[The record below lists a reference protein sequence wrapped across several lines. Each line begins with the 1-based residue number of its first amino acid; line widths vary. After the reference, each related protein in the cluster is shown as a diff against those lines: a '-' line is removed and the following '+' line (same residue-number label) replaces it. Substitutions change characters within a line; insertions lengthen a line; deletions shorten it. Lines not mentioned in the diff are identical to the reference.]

1 MSGKFALIIGN
12 SKYDDLTLR
21 QLHAPD
27 ADVQVLAE
35 VLRDPAIG
43 GFSVQTLVNES
54 SQVASQEI
62 EAFFA
67 DRKTDDLLLFYFS
80 GHGVKDESG
89 QLYFAV
95 SSTRTKLLRST
106 AIPAQLVNE
115 VMRLSRSRQQVL
127 LLDCCYSG
135 AFAKG
140 MIAKG
145 EAGIGTRERFEGRG
159 RVILTAS
166 DAMQYAFEGDR
177 VEGQATQ
184 SVFTRVLVDG
194 MTTGEADLDRD
205 GLIAFDELAEYV
217 CERVRNEDRAQTPQ
231 RWALGV
237 DGKIFIARNPKP
249 IVPKAVELPLE
260 LRTLIESPMA
270 SAREVA
276 ARELG
281 NLAWGSHPGLAL
293 SALAALQQLAEDD
306 SRKVANTANE
316 ILAGLSADR
325 AAKDAKRAEQ
335 ERLQRERTEAERL
348 AREKAEQERIA
359 RDAERVEQER
369 QAKAKAEAERLLA
382 LKAEQE
388 RQAKAKAEADRV
400 AKDAERMERERAPAA
415 REKDKPQPQ
424 RKPGLWW
431 GMGGIGIAG
440 LAIVAL
446 ALCGI
451 SLFALNNGFT
461 PKPTAT
467 KAVAAVTTTV
477 PQFTATL
484 GIGSTEVSPIDGMV
498 QVYVPAGSFQMGSDS
513 GDADEQPVHP
523 VTLDA
528 FWIDQ
533 TEVTNKMYA
542 LCVDSGKCSPPS
554 STKSYTRDSYYGNA
568 PYDNYPVIYVSWN
581 DANAYCEWAGR
592 RLPTEAEW
600 EKAAR
605 GTDGRTY
612 PWGDAAPGSTR
623 LNYNRNVGDTTE
635 VGNYPEGASPYGA
648 LDMAGNV
655 WEWVS
660 DWYDG
665 GYYSNSPSENPLGPD
680 SGQYRVLRGGSWYS
694 SGNYVRAADHSW
706 DEPGYVYYG
715 IGFRCARSP

>member
-1 MSGKFALIIGN
+1 MAGKFALIIGN
-12 SKYDDLTLR
+12 SKYDDPTLR

-27 ADVQVLAE
+27 ADVQVLAD
-35 VLRDPAIG
+35 VLRDPAVG
-43 GFSVQTLVNES
+43 SFNVQTLVNES
-54 SQVASQEI
+54 SQVVSQEI
-62 EAFFA
+62 ESFFA

-80 GHGVKDESG
+80 GHGIKDESG

-106 AIPAQLVNE
+106 AIPAQLVND

-145 EAGIGTRERFEGRG
+145 DAGIGTRERFEGRG

-177 VEGQATQ
+177 VEGQAVS
-184 SVFTRVLVDG
+184 SVFTQVLVNG
-194 MTTGEADLDRD
+194 MKTGEADLDRD

-217 CERVRNEDRAQTPQ
+217 CERVRDEDRAQTPQ
-231 RWALGV
+231 RWVLGV
-237 DGKIFIARNPKP
+237 DGEIFIARNPKP
-249 IVPKAVELPLE
+249 IAPKPVELPPE
-260 LRTLIESPMA
+260 LRVLIESPVA
-270 SAREVA
+270 SAREAA

-293 SALAALQQLAEDD
+293 SALAALQKLADDD
-306 SRKVANTANE
+306 SRRVANTANE

-325 AAKDAKRAEQ
+325 AAKDMEQAEQ

-359 RDAERVEQER
+359 RERAEQER

-382 LKAEQE
+382 LK
-388 RQAKAKAEADRV
+388 KN
-400 AKDAERMERERAPAA
+400 
-415 REKDKPQPQ
+415 KPQPQ
-424 RKPGLWW
+424 RKSGLW
-431 GMGGIGIAG
+431 GLGRIRIAG

-446 ALCGI
+446 AFFGF
-451 SLFALNNGFT
+451 SLFALNNVIA
-461 PKPTAT
+461 PN
-467 KAVAAVTTTV
+467 
-477 PQFTATL
+477 
-484 GIGSTEVSPIDGMV
+484 GIGSTQVSPIDNMV

-513 GDADEQPVHP
+513 GNSDEKPVHT

-528 FWIDQ
+528 FWVDQ

-542 LCVDSGKCSPPS
+542 LCVGAGECPPPS
-554 STKSYTRDSYYGNA
+554 STKSYTLDSYYGNA
-568 PYDNYPVIYVSWN
+568 QYDNYPVIYVSWN
-581 DANAYCEWAGR
+581 NAKAYCEWAGR

-605 GTDGRTY
+605 GTDGRIY
-612 PWGDAAPGSTR
+612 PWGDAAPESTM
-623 LNYNRNVGDTTE
+623 LNFNVGDTTE
-635 VGNYPEGASPYGA
+635 VGKYPNGASPYGA

-655 WEWVS
+655 WEWVN
-660 DWYDG
+660 DWYG
-665 GYYSNSPSENPLGPD
+665 ESYYSNSPSENPQGPD
-680 SGQYRVLRGGSWYS
+680 SGQFRALRGGSW
-694 SGNYVRAADHSW
+694 NYYDRLVRAASRDW
-706 DEPGYVYYG
+706 FAPDDFNNNF
-715 IGFRCARSP
+715 GFRCARSP